1 LICRARSEEI
11 PLKVL
16 GAGANVLIDDD
27 GFDGVVVRL
36 DQPAFKKVLRNGSQL
51 QVGAGVD
58 LMPFSRQC
66 SENGLS
72 GLEGMAGIPATVGGA
87 VRMNAGGRFGD
98 FGDVVDE
105 VEVVGSDGV
114 ASRWNRGRLSFG
126 YRKSAIRDEVIT
138 DAYLTLRDTDPVE
151 CGERFQEYW
160 RLKRQS
166 QPISE
171 NSAGCIFKNPPGK
184 SAGALIDQA
193 GLKGTRMGGA
203 RVSEKHANF
212 IVADSGA
219 KTADVLRLIDLIRER
234 VSTEFATDLQ
244 TEVDIWGAGKKS

>member
-1 LICRARSEEI
+1 MICRARSEEI

-27 GFDGVVVRL
+27 GFNGVVVRL

-66 SENGLS
+66 SEKGLS

-105 VEVVGSDGV
+105 VEVIGSDGV
-114 ASRWNRGRLSFG
+114 AERWNRGRLAFG

-138 DAYLTLRDTDPVE
+138 DAYLTLHDTDPVK

-166 QPISE
+166 QPIAE

-193 GLKGTRMGGA
+193 GLKGARMGGA

-244 TEVDIWGAGKKS
+244 TEVDIWGAGSQS